1 MATQHKY
8 AEFLFPLSDLG
19 CTLDIPS
26 LRDGARALLKIIPP
40 DTNTVSNLME
50 ICKTNAKTSDTTP
63 SSSLE
68 SLFFGSSQSQV
79 LYNLEV
85 SFVQLL
91 QNYS

>member
-19 CTLDIPS
+19 CTLDIPA
-26 LRDGARALLKIIPP
+26 LRDGARSLLKIIPP
-40 DTNTVSNLME
+40 DTTTVSNLME
-50 ICKTNAKTSDTTP
+50 ICKTNAKTVDQQTP
-63 SSSLE
+63 STSLE

-85 SFVQLL
+85 CIS
-91 QNYS
+91 